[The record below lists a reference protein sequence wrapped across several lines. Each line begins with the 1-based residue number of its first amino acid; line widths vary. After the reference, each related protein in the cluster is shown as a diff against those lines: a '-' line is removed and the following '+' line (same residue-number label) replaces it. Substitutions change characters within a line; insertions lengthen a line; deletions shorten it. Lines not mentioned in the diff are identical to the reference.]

1 GERPDSGNRAP
12 RDPRNAAPV
21 WHHDEVPPDPGAQQS
36 RRAAATTPIR
46 LNQFLARAGVAARRK
61 ADQLIVSGQV
71 LVNGVPAVAGQQV
84 TAGVDRVT
92 IGGRAIEPV
101 SESTYLMMNKPIG
114 VLTSIGDD
122 RGRQTVADH
131 LPSGAG
137 RIFPVGRLDLNS
149 RGLLLLTDD
158 GELAGRLMHPRY
170 HVEKEYRVV
179 VRGRPDDAA
188 LRRLSEGMIVRGERF
203 EPAEVR
209 VLDGADGDTRL
220 SMVLREGRKREVRR
234 LWQALGYPVL
244 DLQRVRIDGLQLGE
258 LAEGDVRPLRAD
270 EVTRLKVA
278 AGL

>member
-1 GERPDSGNRAP
+1 M
-12 RDPRNAAPV
+12 
-21 WHHDEVPPDPGAQQS
+21 
-36 RRAAATTPIR
+36 
-46 LNQFLARAGVAARRK
+46 AARRK

-137 RIFPVGRLDLNS
+137 RVFPVGRLDLNS
-149 RGLLLLTDD
+149 RGLVLLTDD

-179 VRGRPDDAA
+179 IQGRPGDDA
-188 LRRLSEGMIVRGERF
+188 LRRLSQGMVIRGEQF
-203 EPAEVR
+203 QPAEVR
-209 VLDGADGDTRL
+209 VRETTPEE
-220 SMVLREGRKREVRR
+220 SQVTMVLREGRKREVRR
-234 LWQALGYPVL
+234 LWQMLGHPVL
-244 DLQRVRIDGLQLGE
+244 DLQRVRIDGLQLGDLE
-258 LAEGDVRPLRAD
+258 EGTVRALRVD
-270 EVTRLKVA
+270 EVLSLKA
-278 AGL
+278 AVNLP